1 MERHFHENLQ
11 ALKHHLM
18 KMSAMAEMMIADAIK
33 AVVDRNEPVIP
44 AVYHRE
50 EQVNHMQVEIDET
63 CLTLI
68 ALHQP
73 AAGDLRFIMG
83 AAKANSELERLADE
97 SVNIVQ
103 RAQTLLK
110 EPLLKPFGIIPEMA
124 MIARGMVRDSLHAFV
139 NRNVDLAREVLLRDD
154 RLDDLKD
161 AISEELTG
169 YMAREPAS
177 VKRAL
182 NLLLV
187 SRYLERIGD
196 HATNI
201 AEITIFV
208 VEGRDVRHHADQ
220 YQAITAA
227 VQEPLRQSGPC
238 APFINGSKDTGPL
251 S

>member
-1 MERHFHENLQ
+1 MERHFDENLQ
-11 ALKHHLM
+11 ALKYQLM
-18 KMSAMAEMMIADAIK
+18 KMSAMAEVMIADAIK
-33 AVVDRNEPVIP
+33 AVVDRNESVIQSI
-44 AVYHRE
+44 YQRE

-63 CLTLI
+63 CLTQI

-83 AAKANSELERLADE
+83 AAKANSDLERLADE
-97 SVNIVQ
+97 AINIVQ

-110 EPLLKPFGIIPEMA
+110 EPPLKPFEIIPDMA

-161 AISEELTG
+161 AISVELTE
-169 YMAREPAS
+169 YMTRDSAA
-177 VKRAL
+177 VLRAL
-182 NLLLV
+182 NLLLI

-208 VEGRDVRHHADQ
+208 VEGRDVRHHADKK
-220 YQAITAA
+220 AA
-227 VQEPLRQSGPC
+227 GSRQ
-238 APFINGSKDTGPL
+238 
-251 S
+251 